1 MSKSQLFASL
11 FLCLATAAHADTFV
25 TISEN
30 TSSIN
35 GTVGSLDFQ
44 FNPGA
49 LVTQDATLTI
59 SNFTGGS
66 FVGPASTTSP
76 SVTGGPLPTAVT
88 IANSGGFNDYF
99 QGFQFGNALSFTLDF
114 GGGAVNAPDG
124 MSTSTSIFAFSTFS
138 DAAGITP
145 VLTSDPNGIAMTATV
160 NLDRSVTESVLSSQV
175 QVSPEPSSF
184 SLLGGAFA
192 LLGIGLAMHHR
203 KASGLLS

>member
-1 MSKSQLFASL
+1 MSKSQLFVSL
-11 FLCLATAAHADTFV
+11 FLCLAIAAHADTLI

-49 LVTQDATLTI
+49 LVTQEATVTI

-66 FVGPASTTSP
+66 FVGSASTTSP

-160 NLDRSVTESVLSSQV
+160 NLDGSVTESVFSSQV
-175 QVSPEPSSF
+175 QVSPEPGSF
-184 SLLGGAFA
+184 SLSGGALA
-192 LLGIGLAMHHR
+192 LLGIGLAMYQR
-203 KASGLLS
+203 KASGLSA